1 MEKNSSRPFRGKLER
16 SKIVEGSQE
25 HADWGLY
32 FPEAT
37 GSRQSPVDLESRAA
51 HFEDSL
57 ANCPLQ
63 FHYASSRETEILNN
77 GYTLVVF
84 PRFKQVDSH
93 SQVVGN
99 RSGVHAP
106 HMSCITGG
114 PLPKG
119 MEYELAEIR
128 FHWGRENTRGSEH
141 TVNGKAFPMEVQL
154 VHWNTRLYDSVESS
168 VGRPNGIVIVTLF
181 TQLGKEHHGLK
192 VITDALEEVQYKGR
206 QKTITAPFHPGS
218 FMPDPQLRD
227 FWTYEGSL
235 TTPPCSENVSWILMR
250 YPLMLSH
257 SQMEDFRRLK
267 TYNKGDQPRPGDDGT
282 MADNFRPP
290 QALNGRYVRASFQY

>member
-1 MEKNSSRPFRGKLER
+1 MMARLGL
-16 SKIVEGSQE
+16 E

-37 GSRQSPVDLESRAA
+37 GSRQSPVDLVSCDAQYE
-51 HFEDSL
+51 ELL
-57 ANCPLQ
+57 ANTPLQ
-63 FHYASSRETEILNN
+63 FNYATSRETDILNN
-77 GYTLVVF
+77 GYTLVIF
-84 PRFKQVDSH
+84 PRAKQVDPQVAHRFDHSPSH
-93 SQVVGN
+93 TTSV
-99 RSGVHAP
+99 S
-106 HMSCITGG
+106 GG
-114 PLPKG
+114 PLPQG

-128 FHWGRENTRGSEH
+128 FHWGRENSRGSEH

-154 VHWNTRLYDSVESS
+154 VHWNTRNYESIEDA

-181 TQLGKEHHGLK
+181 TQLGREHHGLRL
-192 VITDALEEVQYKGR
+192 ITDALEDVQYKGR
-206 QKTITAPFHPGS
+206 QKTLTAPFNPGS

-235 TTPPCSENVSWILMR
+235 TTPPCSENVTWILLR
-250 YPLMLSH
+250 YPLMVSH

-267 TYNKGDQPRPGDDGT
+267 TYNKGDQPRPGNDGT

-290 QALNGRYVRASFQY
+290 QALNGRCIRASFQY

>member
-1 MEKNSSRPFRGKLER
+1 MAEPLP
-16 SKIVEGSQE
+16 SKRK

-37 GSRQSPVDLESRAA
+37 GSRQSPIDLESRAA
-51 HFEDSL
+51 RFEDSL
-57 ANCPLQ
+57 ANSPLQ
-63 FHYASSRETEILNN
+63 FQYPTSRETELLNN

-84 PRFKQVDSH
+84 PRVKQAE
-93 SQVVGN
+93 SQTGS
-99 RSGVHAP
+99 RSGTHTP
-106 HMSCITGG
+106 HLSCISGG
-114 PLPKG
+114 PLPQG

-128 FHWGRENTRGSEH
+128 FHWGRENSRGSEH

-154 VHWNTRLYDSVESS
+154 VHWNSRLYDSIESS

-181 TQLGKEHHGLK
+181 TQLGKEHHALK
-192 VITDALEEVQYKGR
+192 FITDSLEEIQFKGR
-206 QKTITAPFHPGS
+206 QKTITAPFNPGN
-218 FMPDPQLRD
+218 FIPDPQLRD

-235 TTPPCSENVSWILMR
+235 TTPPCSENVTWILMR

-267 TYNKGDQPRPGDDGT
+267 NYNKGDQPRPGDDGT

-290 QALNGRYVRASFQY
+290 QALNGRCVRASFQY

>member
-1 MEKNSSRPFRGKLER
+1 MASNVRTVRLKDSMDGCLYK
-16 SKIVEGSQE
+16 K

-37 GSRQSPVDLESRAA
+37 GSRQSPVDLVSCDARYE
-51 HFEDSL
+51 ELL
-57 ANCPLQ
+57 ANTPLQ
-63 FHYASSRETEILNN
+63 FNYATSRETDILNN

-84 PRFKQVDSH
+84 PRAKQVDCQALHRSDHCSH
-93 SQVVGN
+93 VPTVS
-99 RSGVHAP
+99 
-106 HMSCITGG
+106 GG
-114 PLPKG
+114 PLPQG

-128 FHWGRENTRGSEH
+128 FHWGRENSRGSEH

-154 VHWNTRLYDSVESS
+154 VHWNTRLYESIEEA
-168 VGRPNGIVIVTLF
+168 VGRPNGIVIVSLF
-181 TQLGKEHHGLK
+181 TQLGREHHGLRL
-192 VITDALEEVQYKGR
+192 ITDALEDVQYKGR
-206 QKTITAPFHPGS
+206 QKTLTAPFNPGT

-235 TTPPCSENVSWILMR
+235 TTPPCSENVTWILLR
-250 YPLMLSH
+250 YPLMVSH

-267 TYNKGDQPRPGDDGT
+267 THNKGDQPRPGDDGT

-290 QALNGRYVRASFQY
+290 QALNGRCVRASFQY